1 MCIISKEVKSVSKT
15 QILVAVDSKKERQ
28 LVVYSNKIDNFIPG
42 NAMILP
48 VPNPST
54 VKFHNLYTYTDIFND
69 CNKMVY
75 KKTDGFK
82 GIRDGR
88 ITITNSRSHTLDV
101 INVGSYKVSLA
112 NSLDDL
118 KNIDKNLFNLGNGCE
133 ELLSRDY
140 NDPNFGFI
148 ICSLD
153 VRNKKY
159 HPFGYSHQIMNNE
172 LFIPT
177 KHYHEDGSYFPKKSY
192 TKGFNDN
199 SLSKYASYESAFN
212 DISNNN
218 SFNVDAFNSA
228 FEISQFEDKD
238 RKSVV

>member
-48 VPNPST
+48 VPNPSS

-88 ITITNSRSHTLDV
+88 ITITNRSLNSQKSQVTITNLLKDRSHPFYV
-101 INVGSYKVSLA
+101 YI
-112 NSLDDL
+112 
-118 KNIDKNLFNLGNGCE
+118 FN
-133 ELLSRDY
+133 
-140 NDPNFGFI
+140 
-148 ICSLD
+148 
-153 VRNKKY
+153 
-159 HPFGYSHQIMNNE
+159 
-172 LFIPT
+172 
-177 KHYHEDGSYFPKKSY
+177 
-192 TKGFNDN
+192 
-199 SLSKYASYESAFN
+199 
-212 DISNNN
+212 
-218 SFNVDAFNSA
+218 
-228 FEISQFEDKD
+228 
-238 RKSVV
+238 